1 MRDQKAAFAE
11 RISRINAGKQF
22 EHEDV
27 VGKATQKRFNQR
39 LALRPKKK
47 RSVMDNVMALVAFL
61 AGGSSVFLGRLAY
74 FHLSQMQGLPK
85 AFYDLENRGMILFAL
100 VIAGILVVLFHLS
113 TRTRMQALALGCATM
128 YFGEAAAA
136 ASAPELWA
144 KMYSPEFAEHLVL
157 DSPLPV

>member
-1 MRDQKAAFAE
+1 MLDQKTVFAE
-11 RISRINAGKQF
+11 RIKRINAGKQF
-22 EHEDV
+22 EHADV
-27 VGKATQKRFNQR
+27 VGHVTQKRFNQR

-47 RSVMDNVMALVAFL
+47 RSHMDNLMALVAFL

-74 FHLSQMQGLPK
+74 FHLSQMQGLPE
-85 AFYDLENRGMILFAL
+85 AFYDLQNRGMLLIAG
-100 VIAGILVVLFHLS
+100 VIAGLLVVLFHLS
-113 TRTRMQALALGCATM
+113 TRVRMQALALGCVAM

-136 ASAPELWA
+136 ATAPDLWA